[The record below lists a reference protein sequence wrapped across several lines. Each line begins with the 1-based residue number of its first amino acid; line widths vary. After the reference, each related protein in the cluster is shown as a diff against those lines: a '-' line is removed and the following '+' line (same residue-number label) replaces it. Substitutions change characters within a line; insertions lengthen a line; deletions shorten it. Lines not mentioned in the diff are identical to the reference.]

1 MVCVFE
7 TLDMFLETMMS
18 AWGDAL
24 GAECVGLDGRRITF
38 RVPYAQHLVGDP
50 DSGVIHGGVITSAL
64 DNASGWA
71 VRATD
76 LWQED
81 MSMAT
86 LDLRIDYMRPAT
98 PFADLLLSAECTK
111 MTKTIAFISGLAHQ
125 GDEADPIATS
135 VAAFMLG
142 TPNSP
147 R

>member
-18 AWGDAL
+18 AWGEAL
-24 GAECVGLDGRRITF
+24 GAEYVGLDGRRITF

-125 GDEADPIATS
+125 GDEADPIAAS